1 MSQPMEK
8 KKSRNK
14 TFLKRE
20 NTICG
25 GGKIKIKIKSR
36 NKLKQ
41 VTIIIKYSI
50 ITERKNGIPKV

>member
-50 ITERKNGIPKV
+50 ITERKNK